1 MCTRQEKQE
10 LLQYKGKNNSKSF
23 QNAGFALDCFSS
35 CNEQGE
41 KIRKNYLGHSHMS
54 GRGLVPSAMQG
65 ERQIEDQLSDNCPS
79 LWTAVLVAL
88 KDWCLTLA
96 FEELSVW
103 SEKDG
108 VKGRNQRRV

>member
-10 LLQYKGKNNSKSF
+10 SLQYKGKNNMKSF
-23 QNAGFALDCFSS
+23 QNAGFALNCSFPF
-35 CNEQGE
+35 NEQGE
-41 KIRKNYLGHSHMS
+41 KIRKNYLDHSRMS

-65 ERQIEDQLSDNCPS
+65 ERQIQNQLSDNCPP

-88 KDWCLTLA
+88 KDWCLMLA

-108 VKGRNQRRV
+108 VKGRNQRGV